1 MKLYGYF
8 RSSAAFR
15 VRIALNIK
23 GLSYEQAAIH
33 LRRNEQQRDDYLA
46 LNPHG
51 LVPTLEDA
59 GMRLTQSLAIIEY
72 LEETRPEPPLL
83 PRDPAGRARVR
94 ALAQAVACDIHPIDN
109 LRVLRYLTKPLGH
122 DETAVEAWFNHWI
135 RVGFTG
141 IERVLAA
148 DGQAG
153 AFCHGDRPSLADIC
167 LVPQVINAQR
177 YSSFDFAPFPQI
189 MRIFAGCMTLPAF
202 DRARP
207 EKQPD
212 AE

>member
-83 PRDPAGRARVR
+83 PRDPAGAGAGPGACPGDRVR
-94 ALAQAVACDIHPIDN
+94 HPSDRQPARAALP
-109 LRVLRYLTKPLGH
+109 
-122 DETAVEAWFNHWI
+122 
-135 RVGFTG
+135 
-141 IERVLAA
+141 
-148 DGQAG
+148 GQAAG
-153 AFCHGDRPSLADIC
+153 A
-167 LVPQVINAQR
+167 
-177 YSSFDFAPFPQI
+177 
-189 MRIFAGCMTLPAF
+189 
-202 DRARP
+202 
-207 EKQPD
+207 
-212 AE
+212 